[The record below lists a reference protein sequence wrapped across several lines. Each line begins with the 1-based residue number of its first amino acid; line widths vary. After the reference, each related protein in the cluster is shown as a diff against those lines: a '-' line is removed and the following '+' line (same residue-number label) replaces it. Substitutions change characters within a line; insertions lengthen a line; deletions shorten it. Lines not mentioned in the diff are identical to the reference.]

1 MLDDLRQWAGI
12 GLLSLIVPIGI
23 YFGRNNIRSHRREI
37 VRDLEKLFDF
47 AKVIDGRP
55 IILPS
60 FELVKYKYDP
70 EAAPGER
77 DSMSPTD
84 YLIPV
89 LIYVTI
95 TFLGFVLVSTGLGS
109 STADVNS
116 YVHGTRGIMT
126 PAEIQSFAGTVSY
139 GFLGGYIWTIYF
151 LIKRVSNFDLS
162 PLSFL
167 RSSGHIFFGFFVS
180 AAFWHGADALLP
192 QASLQA
198 LPPFA
203 LLIGMYPNL
212 ALDVIIAK
220 YPWMKLKRIGP
231 DTQALCEEMPL
242 DCIIGIDA
250 FMKFRLGDFEIE
262 DVQNL
267 ATINPIQLFVETP
280 YGLYEVIDWVAQAQ
294 LLLAVGS
301 AKTLKL
307 RRINIRTIFDF
318 EKALHNE
325 GLRLRVMKVL
335 LPDLSEKELIEATG
349 SIERDG
355 VEGKEKVE
363 SDGSTDKT
371 ETLHALIAIINDD
384 LHVQRLRQIWDVI
397 AMRLAERPQSFDRPT
412 AVPRFR
418 KLGFES

>member
-1 MLDDLRQWAGI
+1 MLDTFRQWSGI

-23 YFGRNNIRSHRREI
+23 YFGRNNIRSHRGEI

-47 AKVIDGRP
+47 AKVVDGRR

-70 EAAPGER
+70 DAAPGAR
-77 DSMSPTD
+77 DSMSPKD

-95 TFLGFVLVSTGLGS
+95 TFLGFLLVSSGLGP
-109 STADVNS
+109 AAQELNS
-116 YVHGTRGIMT
+116 YVHGTRVKLNSD
-126 PAEIQSFAGTVSY
+126 EIQSFTGTISY
-139 GFLGGYIWTIYF
+139 AFLGGYIWTIYF

-167 RSSGHIFFGFFVS
+167 RSSAHIFFGFFVS
-180 AAFWHGADALLP
+180 AALWHGADALLS
-192 QASLQA
+192 QESLRA
-198 LPPFA
+198 LPAVA

-231 DTQALCEEMPL
+231 ETQALCEEMPL

-301 AKTLKL
+301 RKTLEL
-307 RRINIRTIFDF
+307 RKINIRTIFDF
-318 EKALHNE
+318 EKALYND
-325 GLRLRVMKVL
+325 GLRLRVMKIL
-335 LPDLSEKELIEATG
+335 LPDISEEELKKSTEAIARGRIENQRQ
-349 SIERDG
+349 SKNKD
-355 VEGKEKVE
+355 
-363 SDGSTDKT
+363 STD
-371 ETLHALIAIINDD
+371 TLYALIAIINDD
-384 LHVQRLRQIWDVI
+384 LHVQRLRQVWDVI
-397 AMRLAERPQSFDRPT
+397 AMRLDERPHKFKRP
-412 AVPRFR
+412 AVVQRFR
-418 KLGFES
+418 RLGFEG

>member
-1 MLDDLRQWAGI
+1 MLDTFRQWIGI

-23 YFGRNNIRSHRREI
+23 YFGRNNIRAHRGEI

-47 AKVIDGRP
+47 AKVVDGRR

-70 EAAPGER
+70 DAAPGAR
-77 DSMSPTD
+77 DSMSPKD

-95 TFLGFVLVSTGLGS
+95 TFLGFLLVSSGLGL
-109 STADVNS
+109 AAQEPNS
-116 YVHGTRGIMT
+116 YVHGTRVMLTG
-126 PAEIQSFAGTVSY
+126 AEIQSFTGTISY
-139 GFLGGYIWTIYF
+139 AFLGGYTWTIYF

-167 RSSGHIFFGFFVS
+167 RSSAHIIFGFFVS
-180 AAFWHGADALLP
+180 AAIWHGADALLS
-192 QASLQA
+192 QDSLRA
-198 LPPFA
+198 LPAVA

-301 AKTLKL
+301 GKTLKL
-307 RRINIRTIFDF
+307 RNINIRTIFDF
-318 EKALHNE
+318 EKALYDDS
-325 GLRLRVMKVL
+325 LRLRVMKIL
-335 LPDLSEKELIEATG
+335 LPGISEEELKEAADADG
-349 SIERDG
+349 RDWT
-355 VEGKEKVE
+355 VHQQQPELAHE
-363 SDGSTDKT
+363 SKGPPD
-371 ETLHALIAIINDD
+371 TLYTLIAIINDD

-397 AMRLAERPQSFDRPT
+397 AMRLNERPHDFKKPT
-412 AVPRFR
+412 MVRR
-418 KLGFES
+418 LGFEG